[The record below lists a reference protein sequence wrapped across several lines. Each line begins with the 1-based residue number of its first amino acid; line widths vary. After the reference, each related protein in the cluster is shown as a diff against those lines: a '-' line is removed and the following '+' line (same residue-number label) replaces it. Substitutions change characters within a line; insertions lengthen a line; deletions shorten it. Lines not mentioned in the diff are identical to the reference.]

1 MLSDQEI
8 LQICRKYDIQCPLC
22 DTTKEFYRLK
32 RDVVRPQKSEGDGHP
47 TEFKWGKAGFDSVDP
62 KQFFFG
68 VCPKCRF
75 TGELDDADFRQASK
89 NPDAFRSDFAADALR
104 QHLTWSATGKGITHS
119 LGLLTEDT
127 DPLVKVMAQFF
138 LGIYSQCLRQRII
151 HGNVAR
157 YYLRIAWLFRDL
169 ERFYPGADL
178 EAAAA
183 RFSKVRKRWQKAIPE
198 NKDYA
203 AVPKL
208 TLDEAD
214 ALRYARSYF
223 ERNFETL
230 KEAKTEDELRLQ
242 QLLAEIGFRLYEL
255 TNGAEDFKKAS
266 SFFSGVI
273 ERCVGIISDKSI
285 VGGAVNRAREML
297 DKTGERGREL
307 RELHKSRGGTEAEVA
322 APQTTEEPVKKA
334 KAAAAKEGKDSKKQ
348 NGKGA
353 TSKGAERPKKAVAK
367 TAGNGAESPQQEPVE
382 EAFGSL
388 DQATRQVNMLKD
400 ELTSLKGR
408 LESVEED
415 NKKWRQLAGRD
426 MLTGLPNKTMLFNLI
441 LPKAIKQLKDSGPIS
456 CIGIGLDQVD
466 KVNQGHGWL
475 MGDRMLQ
482 ESAKGLRKFLS
493 DGEQLYRLDGANFAI
508 IGSMTNNVARQ
519 RASDMRRRLAAASV
533 QIDKTQL
540 PLVSSIAVVT
550 IERTTG
556 GSVVDLANAIYQSL
570 VLTLYRAKDKGG
582 NTVEVSNNTKF

>member
-1 MLSDQEI
+1 M
-8 LQICRKYDIQCPLC
+8 
-22 DTTKEFYRLK
+22 
-32 RDVVRPQKSEGDGHP
+32 
-47 TEFKWGKAGFDSVDP
+47 
-62 KQFFFG
+62 
-68 VCPKCRF
+68 
-75 TGELDDADFRQASK
+75 
-89 NPDAFRSDFAADALR
+89 
-104 QHLTWSATGKGITHS
+104 
-119 LGLLTEDT
+119 
-127 DPLVKVMAQFF
+127 
-138 LGIYSQCLRQRII
+138 
-151 HGNVAR
+151 
-157 YYLRIAWLFRDL
+157 
-169 ERFYPGADL
+169 
-178 EAAAA
+178 
-183 RFSKVRKRWQKAIPE
+183 
-198 NKDYA
+198 
-203 AVPKL
+203 
-208 TLDEAD
+208 
-214 ALRYARSYF
+214 
-223 ERNFETL
+223 
-230 KEAKTEDELRLQ
+230 
-242 QLLAEIGFRLYEL
+242 
-255 TNGAEDFKKAS
+255 
-266 SFFSGVI
+266 
-273 ERCVGIISDKSI
+273 
-285 VGGAVNRAREML
+285 
-297 DKTGERGREL
+297 
-307 RELHKSRGGTEAEVA
+307 
-322 APQTTEEPVKKA
+322 
-334 KAAAAKEGKDSKKQ
+334 
-348 NGKGA
+348 
-353 TSKGAERPKKAVAK
+353 
-367 TAGNGAESPQQEPVE
+367 
-382 EAFGSL
+382 
-388 DQATRQVNMLKD
+388 
-400 ELTSLKGR
+400 TSLKGR

>member
-1 MLSDQEI
+1 MLSDQEM

-32 RDVVRPQKSEGDGHP
+32 RDMVRPQKSEGDGHP

-89 NPDAFRSDFAADALR
+89 NPDAFSSDFAADALR

-119 LGLLTEDT
+119 LGLLTEDA

-169 ERFYPGADL
+169 EKFYPGADL
-178 EAAAA
+178 EAATA
-183 RFSKVRKRWQKAIPE
+183 RFAKVKKRWQKAIPE
-198 NKDYA
+198 NKGYP

-255 TNGAEDFKKAS
+255 TNSAEDFKKAS

-307 RELHKSRGGTEAEVA
+307 RELHKSRGGR
-322 APQTTEEPVKKA
+322 
-334 KAAAAKEGKDSKKQ
+334 
-348 NGKGA
+348 
-353 TSKGAERPKKAVAK
+353 RPKLRPPK
-367 TAGNGAESPQQEPVE
+367 QQR
-382 EAFGSL
+382 S
-388 DQATRQVNMLKD
+388 R
-400 ELTSLKGR
+400 
-408 LESVEED
+408 
-415 NKKWRQLAGRD
+415 
-426 MLTGLPNKTMLFNLI
+426 
-441 LPKAIKQLKDSGPIS
+441 
-456 CIGIGLDQVD
+456 
-466 KVNQGHGWL
+466 
-475 MGDRMLQ
+475 
-482 ESAKGLRKFLS
+482 
-493 DGEQLYRLDGANFAI
+493 
-508 IGSMTNNVARQ
+508 
-519 RASDMRRRLAAASV
+519 
-533 QIDKTQL
+533 
-540 PLVSSIAVVT
+540 
-550 IERTTG
+550 
-556 GSVVDLANAIYQSL
+556 
-570 VLTLYRAKDKGG
+570 
-582 NTVEVSNNTKF
+582 